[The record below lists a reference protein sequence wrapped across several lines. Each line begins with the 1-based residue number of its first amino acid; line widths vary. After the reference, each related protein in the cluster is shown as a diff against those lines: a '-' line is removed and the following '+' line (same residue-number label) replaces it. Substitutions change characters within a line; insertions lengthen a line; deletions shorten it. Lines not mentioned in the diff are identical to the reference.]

1 MLEGLRACLTSIPLS
16 ALLANPALARASAA
30 ELERHT
36 LTLSGGREVAAYLA
50 RPAKKSAPAVM
61 LVHEWWGLNDQ
72 IKNVARELA
81 QEGFLVLAVDLMDG
95 RVATTRNDTKR
106 LMGRVG
112 RTETLELSREL
123 LRWLKV
129 HPDSNGRIATLG

>member
-1 MLEGLRACLTSIPLS
+1 MGLGAGLTIIPLNALS
-16 ALLANPALARASAA
+16 ADPALARASAA

-36 LTLSGGREVAAYLA
+36 LTLSGGCEIAAHLA

-61 LVHEWWGLNDQ
+61 LVYEWWGLNDQ
-72 IKNVARELA
+72 IKYVARELA
-81 QEGFLVLAVDLMDG
+81 QKRFLEFAVDLMDG

-112 RTETLELSREL
+112 RTETLELSRKL
-123 LRWLKV
+123 LRWLKA

>member
-1 MLEGLRACLTSIPLS
+1 MADPTP
-16 ALLANPALARASAA
+16 ARALAA

-36 LTLSGGREVAAYLA
+36 LTLSGGREVAAYLS
-50 RPAKKSAPAVM
+50 RPAKKPAPVIM

-72 IKNVARELA
+72 IKNVTRGLA

-95 RVATTRNDTKR
+95 RVATTRNDAKR

-112 RTETLELSREL
+112 RTEILELSKKS
-123 LRWLKV
+123 LRWLKAQ
-129 HPDSNGRIATLG
+129 PDSNGRVATLGWCFSGG